1 MVKVVNQTFMEVS
14 QIARCLRLVKVVE
27 CKRGCAM
34 GMTKFFHEALH
45 VLLGV
50 PSSFPRWL
58 GQLLAE
64 HEPCLLG
71 AGEQERRNSAPMH
84 MPLIAGFDSW
94 WRADYVAK
102 HAPCDTTH
110 AVAHFAVGSVR
121 PDHNAAPLH
130 ASVGTRDHDPLFSH
144 LDSFHHFAGEKMLSD
159 LIRKST
165 IQQLHQ
171 LGSMHHNPSCSMAT
185 SSSLGVSCICPGV
198 TQTARFR
205 CLTIQSTTHLQEL
218 QSVRHDGDSGPSCFG
233 YSKGIVAFE
242 QYEIDASSI
251 EVIDIIEGRQDKDDW

>member
-1 MVKVVNQTFMEVS
+1 MMKVVNQTFMEVS
-14 QIARCLRLVKVVE
+14 QIARCLRLVKVVK

-34 GMTKFFHEALH
+34 CMAKFFHEALH

-71 AGEQERRNSAPMH
+71 AGKQERRNSAPMH
-84 MPLIAGFDSW
+84 MPLIPGFDYCG
-94 WRADYVAK
+94 RADYVAK
-102 HAPCDTTH
+102 YAPCDTTH

-121 PDHNAAPLH
+121 PDHNAASLY
-130 ASVGTRDHDPLFSH
+130 ASVGTPDHDPILSH
-144 LDSFHHFAGEKMLSD
+144 LDSFHVFFGEKMLSG

-185 SSSLGVSCICPGV
+185 SSLGVSCICPGV
-198 TQTARFR
+198 SQAARFR
-205 CLTIQSTTHLQEL
+205 CLTIQSTTHLCRESKTGARYLSSPSRGACAFQLPPPPQEARAEPRA
-218 QSVRHDGDSGPSCFG
+218 SK
-233 YSKGIVAFE
+233 YSA
-242 QYEIDASSI
+242 
-251 EVIDIIEGRQDKDDW
+251 